1 MKKIAFT
8 GGGTGG
14 HIYPGI
20 AIADELRL
28 KFARENP
35 GEDFELVWIGN
46 CAGMDKSIVEKSIG
60 PDGKP
65 SVDRFYGIP
74 SGKFRRNFDLKNFI
88 DIFKILAGIVA
99 SFFILLRLK
108 PQLLFSKGGFVSV
121 PPCLCA
127 KILGIPVF
135 THECDFTPGLATRI
149 NSRSASKILISYQE
163 TRRFFS
169 EKKQDNLVLTGN
181 PVRPVFYQ
189 ADREKGFEF
198 LGVKKENLSK
208 PVLMVLGGSSGST
221 QINKLVAQN
230 IEWLTRHFFV
240 VHQTGMYQDASISLE
255 NLSDDVKSCYRP
267 YKFIYE
273 QMPDVI
279 ACADI
284 VLSRAGANSLWE
296 CAVLKKP
303 MILIPLCGRATRG
316 DQVDNAAYFQRNGAA
331 ITLNGS
337 DVDSAHLKDS
347 LKIMAQEQ
355 KLQECSAACGKI
367 LPTEKPAVIISNLLY
382 NSLM

>member
-28 KFARENP
+28 KIARENP
-35 GEDFELVWIGN
+35 GEQFELVWIGN

-65 SVDRFYGIP
+65 SVDKFYGIP
-74 SGKFRRNFDLKNFI
+74 SGKFRRNFDFKNFV
-88 DIFKILAGIVA
+88 DVFKILAGIVS
-99 SFFILLRLK
+99 SFFILLKLK
-108 PQLLFSKGGFVSV
+108 PQLLFSKGGFVSA

-163 TRRFFS
+163 TSRFFP
-169 EKKQDNLVLTGN
+169 EKKQDSLVLTGN

-189 ADREKGFEF
+189 ADKEKGFEF
-198 LGVKKENLSK
+198 IGVKKENLSK
-208 PVLMVLGGSSGST
+208 PVLLVLGGSSGSS
-221 QINKLVAQN
+221 QINALVARN
-230 IEWLTRHFFV
+230 IDWLTQHFFV
-240 VHQTGMYQDASISLE
+240 VHQTGMYQDSSVCLE
-255 NLSDDVKSCYRP
+255 NLSENVKSCYRP

-303 MILIPLCGRATRG
+303 MILVPLCGKATRG

-331 ITLNGS
+331 IALNGS
-337 DVDSAHLKDS
+337 DADSEHLKDS
-347 LKIMAQEQ
+347 LKIMAQKQ
-355 KLQECSAACGKI
+355 KLQECSDACEKI
-367 LPTEKPAVIISNLLY
+367 LPAEKPAVIISDLLY
-382 NSLM
+382 KSLV

>member
-169 EKKQDNLVLTGN
+169 EKKQDSLVLTGN

-221 QINKLVAQN
+221 QINKLVAQI

-255 NLSDDVKSCYRP
+255 NLSDLTS
-267 YKFIYE
+267 
-273 QMPDVI
+273 
-279 ACADI
+279 
-284 VLSRAGANSLWE
+284 SG
-296 CAVLKKP
+296 
-303 MILIPLCGRATRG
+303 T
-316 DQVDNAAYFQRNGAA
+316 
-331 ITLNGS
+331 
-337 DVDSAHLKDS
+337 
-347 LKIMAQEQ
+347 
-355 KLQECSAACGKI
+355 
-367 LPTEKPAVIISNLLY
+367 
-382 NSLM
+382 

>member
-198 LGVKKENLSK
+198 LGIKKENLSK

>member
-198 LGVKKENLSK
+198 LGIKKENLSK

-337 DVDSAHLKDS
+337 DVDSDHLKDS

-367 LPTEKPAVIISNLLY
+367 LPAEKPAVIISNLLY

>member
-108 PQLLFSKGGFVSV
+108 PQLLFSKGGFVS
-121 PPCLCA
+121 
-127 KILGIPVF
+127 
-135 THECDFTPGLATRI
+135 DFT
-149 NSRSASKILISYQE
+149 
-163 TRRFFS
+163 
-169 EKKQDNLVLTGN
+169 
-181 PVRPVFYQ
+181 
-189 ADREKGFEF
+189 
-198 LGVKKENLSK
+198 
-208 PVLMVLGGSSGST
+208 
-221 QINKLVAQN
+221 
-230 IEWLTRHFFV
+230 
-240 VHQTGMYQDASISLE
+240 
-255 NLSDDVKSCYRP
+255 
-267 YKFIYE
+267 
-273 QMPDVI
+273 
-279 ACADI
+279 
-284 VLSRAGANSLWE
+284 
-296 CAVLKKP
+296 
-303 MILIPLCGRATRG
+303 
-316 DQVDNAAYFQRNGAA
+316 
-331 ITLNGS
+331 
-337 DVDSAHLKDS
+337 
-347 LKIMAQEQ
+347 
-355 KLQECSAACGKI
+355 
-367 LPTEKPAVIISNLLY
+367 
-382 NSLM
+382 